1 MKTIVTRAVCLTFVS
16 AAVSAWVFS
25 GDAYADKQGAPI
37 RYASPATPQSSPQ
50 TPQPQATSSPLTGQA
65 TVNAERRV
73 EFLYPGEAAPVSP
86 APAPNTVTQPVSNA
100 SGKLVLQ
107 AQPGVT
113 FAATPQEQVAAPV
126 TQASPLP
133 LNNTPELSGG
143 SAPSQPIRI
152 ASLKVDKPASTGTP
166 LTLSRVKVN
175 RDAPIGEERGKA
187 GIYTDGF
194 DGAPTANGEIFD
206 ETAMTAAHPS
216 LPLPSLV
223 QVINEDNRREIVV
236 RVNDR
241 GPFDGKR
248 ILELS
253 PRAGTVLG
261 MSKGGSANVRL
272 RYLGPAP
279 VKQNPGADTPEQSPT
294 QSFASVSVEDESLPP
309 VSAPTRI
316 VRQPVPFTTVAD
328 YGEPSLGVPDPVEP
342 MRASTPAVS
351 GNVFI
356 QAGAFADIANA
367 QSLTRA
373 LGRGQS
379 VRIEEARVNGSDY
392 FRVLI
397 GPFATTQS
405 AEVQRLQLSRAG
417 IVDGFL
423 TTR

>member
-1 MKTIVTRAVCLTFVS
+1 MKTIVTRAVCLTLVS
-16 AAVSAWVFS
+16 ATVSAWAFS
-25 GDAYADKQGAPI
+25 GDAYADKQRAPI
-37 RYASPATPQSSPQ
+37 RYAGTPSPQ
-50 TPQPQATSSPLTGQA
+50 PTQPTVPSTPTQSAPA
-65 TVNAERRV
+65 TVNADQRI
-73 EFLYPGEAAPVSP
+73 EFLYPGETAPVSSAQSSNMVSEP
-86 APAPNTVTQPVSNA
+86 AATS
-100 SGKLVLQ
+100 SGRLVLN
-107 AQPGVT
+107 AEPRVT
-113 FAATPQEQVAAPV
+113 YAATPQTTPDLPPVAVSQTGA
-126 TQASPLP
+126 
-133 LNNTPELSGG
+133 PELQGG
-143 SAPSQPIRI
+143 VAPTQPIRI
-152 ASLKVDKPASTGTP
+152 ASLKTDKPASTGTP

-187 GIYTDGF
+187 SIYTDGF

-261 MSKGGSANVRL
+261 MSKGGTANVRL

-279 VKQNPGADTPEQSPT
+279 VKQNPVANEPVQPET
-294 QSFASVSVEDESLPP
+294 QTQTFAATRVEDESLPP
-309 VSAPTRI
+309 VTTPTPV
-316 VRQPVPFTTVAD
+316 VRQPVPLTSVAD
-328 YGEPSLGVPDPVEP
+328 YGEPSLGVPDPVEAVQ
-342 MRASTPAVS
+342 ASAPVGT

-373 LGRGQS
+373 LGRGQT

-397 GPFATTQS
+397 GPFPTTQA
-405 AEVQRLQLSRAG
+405 AEIQRSQLSRAG

>member
-1 MKTIVTRAVCLTFVS
+1 MKTIVTRAVCLTLVS
-16 AAVSAWVFS
+16 ATVSAWAFS
-25 GDAYADKQGAPI
+25 GDAYADKQRAPI
-37 RYASPATPQSSPQ
+37 RYAGTPSPQ
-50 TPQPQATSSPLTGQA
+50 PAQPTVPSTPAQSAPA
-65 TVNAERRV
+65 TVNADQRI
-73 EFLYPGEAAPVSP
+73 EFLYPGETAPVSSAQSSNMVSEP
-86 APAPNTVTQPVSNA
+86 AATS
-100 SGKLVLQ
+100 SGRLVLN
-107 AQPGVT
+107 AEPRVT
-113 FAATPQEQVAAPV
+113 YAATPQTTPDLPLVAAPQ
-126 TQASPLP
+126 TGA
-133 LNNTPELSGG
+133 PELQGG
-143 SAPSQPIRI
+143 IAPTQPIRI
-152 ASLKVDKPASTGTP
+152 ASLKTDKPASTGTP

-187 GIYTDGF
+187 SIYTDGF

-261 MSKGGSANVRL
+261 MSKGGTANVRL

-279 VKQNPGADTPEQSPT
+279 VKQNPVANEPVQPET
-294 QSFASVSVEDESLPP
+294 QTQTFASTRVEDESLPP
-309 VSAPTRI
+309 VTAPTP
-316 VRQPVPFTTVAD
+316 VLRQPVPLATVAD
-328 YGEPSLGVPDPVEP
+328 YGEPSLGVPDPVEAVQ
-342 MRASTPAVS
+342 ASAPAGT

-373 LGRGQS
+373 LGRGQT

-397 GPFATTQS
+397 GPFPTTQA
-405 AEVQRLQLSRAG
+405 AEVQRSQLSRAG

>member
-1 MKTIVTRAVCLTFVS
+1 MKTIVTRAVCLTLFS
-16 AAVSAWVFS
+16 AAVSAWAFS
-25 GDAYADKQGAPI
+25 GEAYADRQPAPI
-37 RYASPATPQSSPQ
+37 RYAGQASSSPSQQATPV
-50 TPQPQATSSPLTGQA
+50 QPAQAV
-65 TVNAERRV
+65 VNAERRV
-73 EFLYPGEAAPVSP
+73 EFLYPGQDP
-86 APAPNTVTQPVSNA
+86 APAMAQSATPRVTA
-100 SGKLVLQ
+100 SSTPGKLVLN
-107 AQPGVT
+107 AEPNVT
-113 FAATPQEQVAAPV
+113 FVTPSSPPTHPSDSGLLGGVEQAPV
-126 TQASPLP
+126 QPAA
-133 LNNTPELSGG
+133 
-143 SAPSQPIRI
+143 APSQPIRI
-152 ASLKVDKPASTGTP
+152 ASLKTDKPASTGTP

-187 GIYTDGF
+187 SIYTDGF
-194 DGAPTANGEIFD
+194 EGAPTANGEIFD

-261 MSKGGSANVRL
+261 MSKGSTANVRV

-279 VKQNPGADTPEQSPT
+279 VKQNPAADQPAPPES
-294 QSFASVSVEDESLPP
+294 QSFASNRVEDESLPP
-309 VSAPTRI
+309 VNLPTPV
-316 VRQPVPFTTVAD
+316 VRQPVVPSRVAD
-328 YGEPSLGVPDPVEP
+328 YGEPNLGVPDPVEP
-342 MRASTPAVS
+342 VQVS
-351 GNVFI
+351 APVIAGNVFI

-373 LGRGQS
+373 LGRGQP

-397 GPFATTQS
+397 GPFPSTQA
-405 AEVQRLQLSRAG
+405 AEVQRSQLSRAG
-417 IVDGFL
+417 IVEGFL

>member
-1 MKTIVTRAVCLTFVS
+1 MKTIVTRAVCLTLVS
-16 AAVSAWVFS
+16 ATISAWAFS
-25 GDAYADKQGAPI
+25 GEAYADDQRAPI
-37 RYASPATPQSSPQ
+37 RYGNPTTSTVPNQSAPV
-50 TPQPQATSSPLTGQA
+50 QPSQPL
-65 TVNAERRV
+65 VNAERQI
-73 EFLYPGEAAPVSP
+73 EFLYPGQVQAQTGVPQTP
-86 APAPNTVTQPVSNA
+86 APSVSA
-100 SGKLVLQ
+100 ATTPGKLVLN
-107 AQPGVT
+107 ATPGVT
-113 FAATPQEQVAAPV
+113 FIPSPRDVARPAEPVLLGGVQEAVETAPKALAA
-126 TQASPLP
+126 
-133 LNNTPELSGG
+133 
-143 SAPSQPIRI
+143 APSQPIRI
-152 ASLKVDKPASTGTP
+152 AALKTNKPASTGTP

-175 RDAPIGEERGKA
+175 RDAEIGEERGKA
-187 GIYTDGF
+187 SIYTDGF

-223 QVINEDNRREIVV
+223 QVVNEDNQREIVV

-261 MSKGGSANVRL
+261 MSKGSTANVRV

-279 VKQNPGADTPEQSPT
+279 VKQNPVADQPSVPET
-294 QSFASVSVEDESLPP
+294 QSFASNRIEDESLPP
-309 VSAPTRI
+309 VTVSAPV
-316 VRQPVPFTTVAD
+316 VRQPAPLTNVAD
-328 YGEPSLGVPDPVEP
+328 YGEPNLGVPDPVE
-342 MRASTPAVS
+342 TVQVS
-351 GNVFI
+351 APVATGNVFI
-356 QAGAFADIANA
+356 QAGAFADISNA

-397 GPFATTQS
+397 GPFPTTQA
-405 AEVQRLQLSRAG
+405 AEVQRSQLSRAG